1 LKKQL
6 LSVVPRRLPIIRG
19 EKVNEIAGIEYELEY
34 EVLMAPTGH
43 LNNLERRM
51 SENLIKTD
59 NTKNVWFNCH

>member
-1 LKKQL
+1 M
-6 LSVVPRRLPIIRG
+6 VPRRLPIIRG

-59 NTKNVWFNCH
+59 NTKNV